1 MAENT
6 VNEKGPAAVKHG
18 GARRKES
25 LMLFY
30 NHDLPH
36 ANNRREN
43 WPATADDIAELRRTS
58 HVPYPHFATDG
69 STFSSTEATT

>member
-1 MAENT
+1 
-6 VNEKGPAAVKHG
+6 
-18 GARRKES
+18 
-25 LMLFY
+25 MLFY